1 MRRGR
6 CRSGSGCQHKIQGG
20 PRIACG
26 FMAPSGLV
34 LLRHPDNG
42 AAAVVDLRRF
52 ASARSRICGSILGWS
67 HEHRPTF
74 RKESV
79 KYPRKLPFVFRMK

>member
-1 MRRGR
+1 MAQRG
-6 CRSGSGCQHKIQGG
+6 
-20 PRIACG
+20 
-26 FMAPSGLV
+26 FV
-34 LLRHPDNG
+34 LLRPPDNG

-67 HEHRPTF
+67 HEHRRTF

-79 KYPRKLPFVFRMK
+79 KYPGKLQFVFRMK